1 MFNRRQLDDASH
13 LNILELSRCYTVV
26 GHALKQD
33 VAHCERAL
41 IKDARLR
48 LMYFLKLVQHAIY
61 IMASK
66 AGGGAITPPISICPD
81 LWGQLEH
88 PRAVY
93 PSKVS

>member
-1 MFNRRQLDDASH
+1 MSRRYL
-13 LNILELSRCYTVV
+13 VV

-66 AGGGAITPPISICPD
+66 AGGG
-81 LWGQLEH
+81 QLRH
-88 PRAVY
+88 QSVWTFGGNLNIRA
-93 PSKVS
+93 PFIHLR